1 MPSSHTP
8 AARWPWF
15 VVANLALLIF
25 FIVAFGREYIGNM
38 QVEREIS
45 RLEQQA
51 SALTDDRV
59 KTLDLVKQLSSR
71 YYLEQEAR
79 TKEGLVK
86 PGETRIILTEPA
98 AGLSVESS
106 SIDPGTVSN
115 SMRWFYYFFDR
126 VTYNELASL

>member
-1 MPSSHTP
+1 MSSSHTP

-25 FIVAFGREYIGNM
+25 FMVAFGREYIGNM
-38 QVEREIS
+38 QVEQEIS

-51 SALTDDRV
+51 SDLTDDRV
-59 KTLDLVKQLSSR
+59 KTLDLIKQLSSS

-86 PGETRIILTEPA
+86 PGETRMILTEPA
-98 AGLSVESS
+98 PGSS
-106 SIDPGTVSN
+106 TASSLIDLGTVSN
-115 SMRWFYYFFDR
+115 PMRWFDYFFDR
-126 VTYNELASL
+126 AAYNELASL